1 MSTSLYLTNQEKVE
15 LDEIFF
21 TPELAAKINDFLDE
35 YEHRTE
41 LEKYGLPVANK
52 LFLYGKTGCGKTM
65 TAKALANRLNKK
77 IFIVNLSSIV
87 SSKLGETAKN
97 LATLFRNVK
106 HKQAV
111 LFFDEFDSLGS
122 IRDYD
127 NNDTSEMKRVVN
139 TILQLIDDFPNDT
152 VLIGATNQIQLIDEA
167 VLRRFDLKL
176 EFKNPSDK
184 VLQDFYDTLLMEYPP
199 EYRQIQREFDLSF
212 AEAKNRVIDQVKRN
226 IITALKASKKKD
238 LKPSSKS

>member
-15 LDEIFF
+15 LEDIFF
-21 TPELAAKINDFLDE
+21 TPDLANKVNDFLDE

-41 LEKYGLPVANK
+41 LEKYNLPVANK

-97 LATLFRNVK
+97 LASLFQSVK

-139 TILQLIDDFPNDT
+139 TILQLMDDFPKDA

-167 VLRRFDLKL
+167 ILRRFDLKL
-176 EFKNPSDK
+176 EFANPSNE
-184 VLQDFYDTLLMEYPP
+184 VLEGFYKELLKDYPP
-199 EYRQIQREFDLSF
+199 EYRQIEKVFDISF
-212 AEAKNRVIDQVKRN
+212 AEAKTLVIDQVKRN
-226 IITALKASKKKD
+226 IIRALKMKN
-238 LKPSSKS
+238 